1 MTALQWIVKEAKS
14 LKKSYPKRFTKWTDY
29 VKQASAIYASKHKGK
44 SPIGKKKVIKKVAVK
59 KAAKKKVEKKKIGS
73 KIDSYFVK
81 KELKAKNLKMPHGYT
96 TTKRK
101 RVTGVKP
108 STHKDTK
115 SHNVNIKVVS
125 GIADKQKA
133 INTLMLMEKD
143 LCDALMFR
151 EEYKNTPIVKGSNNI
166 NEFKNITQKRWFIN
180 KKNSEIKARKKGIS
194 EQYKLIKSI

>member
-44 SPIGKKKVIKKVAVK
+44 SPIGKKKVVKKKAVK
-59 KAAKKKVEKKKIGS
+59 KVAKKKVGVIKKKA
-73 KIDSYFVK
+73 VK
-81 KELKAKNLKMPHGYT
+81 KTISK
-96 TTKRK
+96 
-101 RVTGVKP
+101 KP
-108 STHKDTK
+108 ISTHKDTK
-115 SHNVNIKVVS
+115 SHNVNIKVIS

-151 EEYKNTPIVKGSNNI
+151 EKYKNTPIVKGSNNI
-166 NEFKNITQKRWFIN
+166 YEFKNITQKRWFIN